1 MSTSTRTSVRAW
13 SLSVTL
19 LVIMLLVNMPLILTA
34 INSLRPTVDILGGS
48 TLLPEHVSLDNYVAV
63 SNSTPYWT
71 WFRNSMVIALTSA
84 VLVLTASGL
93 AGYSMSRYRT
103 RTNTI
108 YSSSLMMLQLF
119 PIVLSV
125 IALFVVFRMVHL
137 INTPVPATI
146 LYVVMSLPFC
156 TWMFKGFFDSI
167 PRELEEAARLDGCS
181 SFRAMTSVVMPLA
194 APGAAAVAVF
204 AFLQAYN
211 EFMVASAFL
220 TEAATRTI
228 PVGLREFIMQ
238 NRTEWGQMLAAST
251 MAALPPVILFIL
263 LQKWMIRGMAA
274 GAVKG

>member
-1 MSTSTRTSVRAW
+1 MSTSTRNSVRGW
-13 SLSVTL
+13 TLSLTL
-19 LVIMLLVNMPLILTA
+19 LVIMLLVNMPLILTMV
-34 INSLRPTVDILGGS
+34 NSLRPTVEILGGS

-63 SNSTPYWT
+63 NNSTPYWT
-71 WFRNSMVIALTSA
+71 WFRNSIVIALTST
-84 VLVLTASGL
+84 VLVLISSGL

-108 YSSSLMMLQLF
+108 YSSSLMLLQLL

-125 IALFVVFRMVHL
+125 IALFVIFRML
-137 INTPVPATI
+137 NLLNTPVPTTI
-146 LYVVMSLPFC
+146 LYVVISLPFC

-167 PRELEEAARLDGCS
+167 PRELEEAARIDGCS
-181 SFRAMTSVVMPLA
+181 SFRAMRSVVVPLA

-204 AFLQAYN
+204 AFLTAYN
-211 EFMVASAFL
+211 EFMIASAFL
-220 TEAATRTI
+220 TEASTRTI

-251 MAALPPVILFIL
+251 MAGLPPIILFTL
-263 LQKWMIRGMAA
+263 LQRWMIRGMAA

>member
-1 MSTSTRTSVRAW
+1 MNTSTRKSARAW
-13 SLSVTL
+13 MLSFTL
-19 LVIMLLVNMPLILTA
+19 FVIMLLVDMPLILTA
-34 INSLRPTVDILGGS
+34 INSLRPTIEILGGS
-48 TLLPEHVSLDNYVAV
+48 TLLPGHVSLDNYVAV

-71 WFRNSMVIALTSA
+71 WFRNSMVIALIST
-84 VLVLTASGL
+84 VLVLIASGL
-93 AGYSMSRYRT
+93 AGYSLSRYRT

-146 LYVVMSLPFC
+146 VYVVMSLPFC

-167 PRELEEAARLDGCS
+167 PRELEEAARVDGCS

-220 TEAATRTI
+220 TQDATRTI
-228 PVGLREFIMQ
+228 PVGLRAFMMQ
-238 NRTEWGQMLAAST
+238 NHTEWGQMLAAST
-251 MAALPPVILFIL
+251 LAALPPVILFIL
-263 LQKWMIRGMAA
+263 LQKWMIRGMSA

>member
-1 MSTSTRTSVRAW
+1 MSTSTRNSVRGW
-13 SLSVTL
+13 TLSLTL
-19 LVIMLLVNMPLILTA
+19 LVIMLLVNMPLILTMV
-34 INSLRPTVDILGGS
+34 NSLRPTVEILGGS

-63 SNSTPYWT
+63 NNSTPYWT
-71 WFRNSMVIALTSA
+71 WFRNSIVIALTST
-84 VLVLTASGL
+84 VLVLISSGL

-108 YSSSLMMLQLF
+108 YSSSLMLLQLL

-125 IALFVVFRMVHL
+125 IALFVIFRML
-137 INTPVPATI
+137 NLLNTPVPATI
-146 LYVVMSLPFC
+146 LYVVISLPFC

-167 PRELEEAARLDGCS
+167 PRELEEAARIDGCS
-181 SFRAMTSVVMPLA
+181 SFRAMRSVVVPLA

-204 AFLQAYN
+204 AFLTAYN
-211 EFMVASAFL
+211 EFMIASAFL
-220 TEAATRTI
+220 TEASTRTI

-251 MAALPPVILFIL
+251 MAGLPPIILFTL
-263 LQKWMIRGMAA
+263 LQRWMIRGMAA